1 MKNYILLLMIAIS
14 AFSSCKTSYVTLG
27 MSESD
32 FLINNKVRLVEAHGN
47 VSIYKKQQDP
57 AWHFRPETKFYYF
70 RDGKLVDI
78 NEGERMPDII
88 VEKRNR

>member
-14 AFSSCKTSYVTLG
+14 ALSSCKTYYSALG
-27 MSESD
+27 TSESD
-32 FLINNKVRLVEAHGN
+32 FLQKNKVRLIEAHDN
-47 VSIYKKQQDP
+47 VAVYKKQQDP

-70 RDGKLVDI
+70 VNGKLVAI